1 MRFKLAL
8 CLLFLCLTAASV
20 AAEVNAS
27 LLRYPDV
34 SDTHIAFVYAG
45 DIWLVGKDGGTA
57 HRLSSPAGEEQFPK
71 FSPDGSRIAFS
82 ANYDGNTDVYVIPTM
97 GGTPH
102 RITYHPGNDRLVD
115 WGPDGGR
122 LLFASQRT
130 SGVPRYNQL
139 WTVSVG
145 GGLPERLPMP
155 YGEFGALDP
164 EGNRIAYSPK
174 DRGFRTWKRYRG
186 GAAPEV
192 WLFDLK
198 TLDSQNLSNSDAND
212 AYPMWHG
219 DTLYFL
225 SDRGPAMRS
234 NIWAVN
240 PATGDL
246 RQVTTFTDFD
256 ITFPAIGPSDMVFQA
271 GGRLYL
277 MGLDDEKYEEVE
289 VEIVTDLA
297 SLRPRLVNVS
307 DLFQGAGV
315 SPSGK
320 RVIVQARGE
329 LFSVPAKHGV
339 VQNLTR
345 TSGAAERTPAWSPD
359 GKNIAYWSDA
369 SGEYELYL
377 MPAAGGEA
385 TKLTDLGP
393 GFRYQPYWSPDSNK
407 MVFIDHT
414 QTIQIYDL
422 ETKSLTTVDTG
433 LWMLHPNLSGF
444 DVSWSSDSRWIA
456 YSRGLESGND
466 AIFLYHTVDGQRHQM
481 TSGYYSDFGP
491 VFDPDGK
498 YLYYYSN
505 RTLEPIYS
513 DMDATWV
520 YPNAT
525 TLVAASLRAD
535 VPSPLAP
542 RNDEENAGEDEAAD
556 AEVDG
561 SDDTKD
567 TGKKGKK
574 SKKNHDEPEE
584 TAEEKKPEPVMIDLE
599 GFEDRV
605 VVLPPEPGNFSNL
618 AAVSGKVIFHRMPR
632 SGSSAEDRPIVF
644 YDLEEREEETILD
657 NATDFEIS
665 ADGKKMLVAQQSTLA
680 IVDIK
685 PAQKIGGSGDKNTVV
700 DTSNLEM
707 TLDPRA
713 EWQQLF
719 TEVWRTYRDYF
730 YDANLHGLDWANLR
744 GQYGSLLDDAATR
757 WDVNVI
763 IGELI
768 AEVNASHTYVGGGD
782 TEKAPRRPVGLLGV
796 DWALEND
803 TYRIHHIVR
812 GGPWDGADVRS
823 PLAEP
828 GVEIGEGDYVL
839 AVNGVPIDTS
849 MDPYAAFAGLADQ
862 TIALAV
868 NSEPT
873 MEGAREVLVE
883 TIDSEAQLRYREWI
897 EMNRQ
902 WVLEAS
908 EGTVG
913 YVHVPNTGVSGQTE
927 LVRQL
932 NSQHNLPGLIIDERF
947 NAGGQLPDRF
957 IEKFNRPMVTRI
969 FMRHGATRTH
979 PAISHYGAKAMIING
994 RAGSGGDAFPFF
1006 FKELKVG
1013 PIVGVRTWGGLIGP
1027 AVGHQL
1033 IDGGRYTAPPGR
1045 LYGPDGVWFP
1055 EGIGVT
1061 PDIPVVDDPTQLAKG
1076 LDPQLK
1082 AALDAVLEQLESN
1095 PPFFADP
1102 PEFEVR

>member
-1 MRFKLAL
+1 MRVKLAL
-8 CLLFLCLTAASV
+8 IVLCLCLTAAS
-20 AAEVNAS
+20 ASAEVDARM
-27 LLRYPDV
+27 LRHPDV
-34 SDTHIAFVYAG
+34 SETHIAFVYAG
-45 DIWLVGKDGGTA
+45 DIWLVAKGGGTA
-57 HRLSSPAGEEQFPK
+57 YRLSSPAGEEQFPK
-71 FSPDGSRIAFS
+71 FSPDGTQIAFS

-97 GGTPH
+97 GGTPNRVTH
-102 RITYHPGNDRLVD
+102 YPGTDRLVD
-115 WGPDGGR
+115 WSPDGDR

-130 SGVPRYNQL
+130 SGLPRFNQL
-139 WTVSVG
+139 WTVAVE
-145 GGLPERLPMP
+145 GGLPDRLPMP
-155 YGEFGALDP
+155 YGEFGALAP
-164 EGNRIAYSPK
+164 EGNLIAYSPK

-192 WLFDLK
+192 WLFDLQ
-198 TLDSQNLSNSDAND
+198 TLESQNLSNSDAND

-225 SDRGPAMRS
+225 SDRGPSMRS

-240 PATGDL
+240 PTTGDL
-246 RQVTTFTDFD
+246 RQVTTFSDFD

-277 MGLDDEKYEEVE
+277 MGLDDEEYAEVD

-307 DLFQGAGV
+307 DLFQGAGI

-320 RVIVQARGE
+320 RVVVQARGE
-329 LFSVPAKHGV
+329 LFSVPAEHGV
-339 VQNLTR
+339 VQNLSR

-359 GKNIAYWSDA
+359 GKSIAYWSDA

-377 MPAAGGEA
+377 MPAGGGEA

-393 GFRYQPYWSPDSNK
+393 GFRYQPYWSPDSSK
-407 MVFIDHT
+407 IAFIDQT
-414 QTIQIYDL
+414 QTIQILDL
-422 ETKSLTTVDTG
+422 ESRALTTVDKG

-444 DVSWSSDSRWIA
+444 EVSWSADSRWIT
-456 YSRGLESGND
+456 YSRGLESGNE
-466 AIFLYHTVDGQRHQM
+466 AIFLFDTNEGVRHQL

-542 RNDEENAGEDEAAD
+542 RNDEEKVGEDKAAD

-561 SDDTKD
+561 SDDTED
-567 TGKKGKK
+567 MGKKGKK
-574 SKKNHDEPEE
+574 SKKNDDEPEK
-584 TAEEKKPEPVMIDLE
+584 TDDEKKPEPVMIDLE

-605 VVLPPEPGNFSNL
+605 VVLPPEAGNFGNL
-618 AAVSGKVIFHRMPR
+618 AAVSGKVIFHHMPR
-632 SGSSAEDRPIVF
+632 SGSADENRPIVF

-657 NATDFEIS
+657 NATGFEIS
-665 ADGKKMLVAQQSTLA
+665 ADGKKMLVAQRSTLA

-685 PAQKIGGSGDKNTVV
+685 PGQKIGDSGDKNTKV

-730 YDANLHGLDWANLR
+730 YDASLHGLDWAELR

-782 TEKAPRRPVGLLGV
+782 TEQAPGRPVGLLGV
-796 DWALEND
+796 DWTLED
-803 TYRIHHIVR
+803 GAYRINHIVR
-812 GGPWDGADVRS
+812 GGPWDAADVRS

-828 GVEIGEGDYVL
+828 GVEISEGDYVL
-839 AVNGVPIDTS
+839 AVNGVPIDTT
-849 MDPYAAFAGLADQ
+849 MDPYAAFDGLADQ
-862 TIALAV
+862 TVALTV
-868 NSEPT
+868 NSTPT
-873 MEGAREVLVE
+873 MEGSRDVLVE
-883 TIDSEAQLRYREWI
+883 TISSETQLRYREWI

-1061 PDIPVVDDPTQLAKG
+1061 PDIPVVDDPTLLAKG